1 MAVKPLNR
9 FAGLPPEEVISEGRK
24 FVADIKDQLSK
35 VVFGQEMEH
44 LGDLAIA
51 AILADGHLVTR
62 APIGLAK
69 TLFCD
74 AFGRTLGGS
83 IVRVQLT
90 PDTLPKDLKGFMV
103 FNEETKKYEV
113 LPAVFR
119 EGVVGVLA
127 DEINR
132 TPPKTQAAFLEAMEE
147 RRVTIV
153 GIGSRELQLG
163 EVFIVLANRN
173 PIEHAGTYD
182 LPEAQLD
189 RFFAQAII
197 KEPSEETLL
206 RIVRDGDYWR
216 QSKVRLDQRVQAV
229 TNPAEIVTLR
239 EAILGGGVRVDP
251 AIDRYIAALVL
262 ETREHP
268 AVKKDDPTYFG
279 RGYGSSPRG
288 VVNLKKAATIAAFF
302 DKRECVLT
310 EDVKRFAKDVLA
322 HRIFLKP
329 GAQDEVSGADIVEWC
344 LGRVPEPKIVQ
355 S

>member
-1 MAVKPLNR
+1 MAVKPLNSL
-9 FAGLPPEEVISEGRK
+9 AGLPPEEVISEGRK
-24 FVADIKDQLSK
+24 IVAGIKNELSK
-35 VVFGQEMEH
+35 VIFGQEMEH
-44 LGDLAIA
+44 LKDLAIA
-51 AILADGHLVTR
+51 TVLADGHLVTR

-90 PDTLPKDLKGFMV
+90 PDTLPKDLKGFTV

-153 GIGSRELQLG
+153 GIGNRELQLG

-197 KEPSEETLL
+197 AEPSEETLL
-206 RIVRDGDYWR
+206 QVIGDGDYWR
-216 QSKVRLDQRVQAV
+216 QSKVRLDQRVRAV

-239 EAILGGGVRVDP
+239 EAILGGGIHVDP
-251 AIDRYIAALVL
+251 QIDQYIVALVL
-262 ETREHP
+262 ATREHE
-268 AVKKDDPTYFG
+268 AVKRQEGDFG

-288 VVNLKKAATIAAFF
+288 AVNLKKAAKIAAFF
-302 DKRECVLT
+302 AGRDYVLT
-310 EDVKRFAKDVLA
+310 EDVKRFAKDILA
-322 HRIFLKP
+322 HRIFIKSEKK
-329 GAQDEVSGADIVEWC
+329 DEVSGAKVVDWV
-344 LGRVPEPKIVQ
+344 LGRVQEPKIAAR
-355 S
+355 